1 MNQKLSNDHN
11 AENCVHTVKQ
21 KLILS
26 TPIGSPGSQC
36 QEENDLH
43 PKLKGDTM
51 TLDETTRFR
60 ITNKFVGIL
69 GDEDT
74 AKLMDA
80 IPPIDWNRFA
90 TKDDIAAATIL
101 TKAEMELEFANFRTE
116 VSMQFADVRN
126 EMRTEFADVRTEMR
140 TEFADVRTD
149 MNNRFAEVQ
158 LSFAKVDV
166 KFAEADAKMQ
176 KAFRAHTLTMISCI
190 FTFNA
195 LMVSLVTWLR

>member
-1 MNQKLSNDHN
+1 
-11 AENCVHTVKQ
+11 
-21 KLILS
+21 
-26 TPIGSPGSQC
+26 
-36 QEENDLH
+36 
-43 PKLKGDTM
+43 M

-60 ITNKFVGIL
+60 ITNKFVGVL
-69 GDEDT
+69 GDEDA

-80 IPPIDWNRFA
+80 IPPIDWDRFA

-116 VSMQFADVRN
+116 VAVQFADARIAVAGQFAQVREEMRSEFADVRTK
-126 EMRTEFADVRTEMR
+126 MRTEFADVGTEMR
-140 TEFADVRTD
+140 SEFADVRTD

-166 KFAEADAKMQ
+166 KFAETDAKMQ
-176 KAFRAHTLTMISCI
+176 KAFRTQTLTMVSFL
-190 FTFNA
+190 FTANA